1 MHPTRDTTAFIY
13 INLAGR
19 RVMPGVGLRNNLRR
33 LTLHTFAQKPKAPQQ
48 ATPAKSTVSGRTYF
62 GQSREVNSILHLQRT
77 IGNQAVLRLLE
88 DKPDGLEADSDA
100 SASGRF
106 GHDFSQVPI
115 NAKAPVKIQPK
126 LAINPP
132 GDIHE
137 QEADRISEQV
147 VRISEPQLQHPCA
160 CGRGC
165 QKCQAKRPNQEHF
178 SLQTER
184 VQASDTGQIAAP
196 PMVHE
201 VLAGPGQ
208 PLDSSTRDFME
219 PRFGYDFSR
228 VRIHSDAR
236 AAASAQSINAL
247 AYTVGTDV
255 VFAAAQFSPATAQGR
270 KLLAHELTHVV
281 QQDQFASS
289 VRRAPR
295 ALVQRRQTSVQPAPV
310 VGVDPGATCNLD
322 QHRKIEP
329 AAHKANQWLSSAIP
343 ALDAFLSGAKTK
355 EAQAAAAA
363 LSRHFHS
370 FERAVVIYVRDRLKT
385 IQSDIFTRQNF
396 RVNCPPASDAE
407 CNKTST
413 GQAFAAVVSE
423 DQNELNFCA
432 QFFSRKEE
440 DDRASTIIHEFGH
453 ALLGLSKTQRMLII
467 DRAYKHDAY
476 YAYLT
481 TGEALTNAESY
492 AMFARE
498 VATGSSPA
506 HAFITDT
513 LRNCPDAW
521 VPIISDALSTARAW
535 NHRAALHTPARH
547 QFSTA
552 YKRLDG
558 RLKSGDSYKCIPDGG
573 GRCSARVVAYWYAAG
588 DLRICPSLIGLPTPD
603 ERALSLLAA
612 LYAYQDLVSG
622 DDKQQA
628 AAREARRLHTA
639 NVPTTA
645 DVLTGA

>member
-1 MHPTRDTTAFIY
+1 MA
-13 INLAGR
+13 
-19 RVMPGVGLRNNLRR
+19 
-33 LTLHTFAQKPKAPQQ
+33 
-48 ATPAKSTVSGRTYF
+48 
-62 GQSREVNSILHLQRT
+62 
-77 IGNQAVLRLLE
+77 
-88 DKPDGLEADSDA
+88 
-100 SASGRF
+100 
-106 GHDFSQVPI
+106 
-115 NAKAPVKIQPK
+115 
-126 LAINPP
+126 
-132 GDIHE
+132 
-137 QEADRISEQV
+137 
-147 VRISEPQLQHPCA
+147 RISEPQLQYPCA
-160 CGRGC
+160 CGGGC
-165 QKCQAKRPNQEHF
+165 KKCQAKQPNHEHF

-184 VQASDTGQIAAP
+184 VQASDTRQIAAP
-196 PMVHE
+196 PIVHE

-255 VFAAAQFSPATAQGR
+255 VFAAAQFSPATTQGR
-270 KLLAHELTHVV
+270 RLLAHELTHVV
-281 QQDQFASS
+281 QQGQFASS
-289 VRRAPR
+289 VRRAPGGL
-295 ALVQRRQTSVQPAPV
+295 AQRRQTSVQPAPV
-310 VGVDPGATCNLD
+310 VRVDPGATCDLD

-343 ALDAFLSGAKTK
+343 ALDAFLSGQKTK
-355 EAQAAAAA
+355 QAQAAAAA
-363 LSRHFHS
+363 LSTHFHS
-370 FERAVVIYVRDRLKT
+370 FERAVVIYIRDRLRT

-396 RVNCPPASDAE
+396 HVNCPPASDAQ
-407 CNKTST
+407 CSLTST
-413 GQAFAAVVSE
+413 GQEFAAVVSE

-432 QFFSRKEE
+432 QFFARNE
-440 DDRASTIIHEFGH
+440 DDRASTIIHEFAH
-453 ALLGLSKTQRMLII
+453 AQLGLSKTQRMLII
-467 DRAYKHDAY
+467 DRGYKQDAY
-476 YAYLT
+476 YAYMT

-506 HAFITDT
+506 HAFIVDS

-535 NHRAALHTPARH
+535 NHKAALRTPARH
-547 QFSTA
+547 QFSMA

-558 RLKSGDSYKCIPDGG
+558 QLMSGDSYKCIPDGS
-573 GRCSARVVAYWYAAG
+573 GRCSKQVVAYWYAAG
-588 DLRICPSLIGLPTPD
+588 DLRICPSLIALPTPD
-603 ERALSLLAA
+603 QRALSLLAA
-612 LYAYQDLVSG
+612 LYAYKGLVGG